1 MKKAGSGGWKQ
12 RYANLEGASL
22 VYYENNFMSAKTQAG
37 EISLSQARVMPC
49 RFAGAAPTPAGMAVA
64 TGFVLSS
71 KSSGDFFFMRSDAEK
86 TNKAAMKAKKKAEK
100 EDAKAAAKAAKAE
113 KKGGGGDDDDA
124 PKGGPLTPAQKLQ
137 SQADGAKKL
146 SKQVRALVLSMGAF
160 CCSRVATRGVCG

>member
-71 KSSGDFFFMRSDAEK
+71 KSSGDFFFMRSDVRK
-86 TNKAAMKAKKKAEK
+86 PTRRRSRPKRRRRRRTQRRRRRRPRQKKKGVAVTMTMRRK
-100 EDAKAAAKAAKAE
+100 E
-113 KKGGGGDDDDA
+113 GRSR
-124 PKGGPLTPAQKLQ
+124 PH
-137 SQADGAKKL
+137 
-146 SKQVRALVLSMGAF
+146 RN
-160 CCSRVATRGVCG
+160 CSRKLTARRSSPSR